1 MTSLRAGPHP
11 GQLLSHWGPLFTPR
25 DTWSPGTLQLV
36 APPLPLSQEVGVVL
50 SNCRAQLISPAPL
63 RGWQVGVLSLPHYRV
78 PFPSV
83 SSLLL
88 SSFRFSLRVFKSIS
102 LDLWVFTHSE
112 CFSGSQPLLCLTLKV
127 SIVWPPASPQP
138 TVPGGECLLA
148 APAPLHP
155 TSRVL
160 THLLPGSFPKG
171 GGFETEAQAQSVASG
186 VPVSGSLHRAS

>member
-1 MTSLRAGPHP
+1 MLRLERTAYQGFNVQDTHP
-11 GQLLSHWGPLFTPR
+11 AAAIAPEGMCPYNTFTPCS
-25 DTWSPGTLQLV
+25 DCPWEAVP
-36 APPLPLSQEVGVVL
+36 

-186 VPVSGSLHRAS
+186 VPVSRSLHRAS